1 MIAYSQIFQGI
12 DARNPSQV
20 GFTLGDEALPRAE
33 GEGGEDVLRQSEPLV
48 CPGLFYATPAQDG
61 AIYRIRTPAGMLT
74 SEQASVVAHF
84 AEQMG
89 DGYLQITNRANLQ
102 IRSVHMVAPLAILST
117 FQDVGLAAPRPGV
130 DHLRNIMASPT
141 AGIDRQFLIDTRAL
155 VTELDNTIVQ
165 HEELAGLPAKFSV
178 GFDGG
183 EAVSVRHHPNDIG
196 FVATAEH
203 RLGEEEHLPASFR
216 LLFNAGQ
223 RQEMDTGFL
232 VRPEECAPL
241 VVAIA
246 QVYLTHVEHTN
257 PHATGKKPRL
267 RQVIAQQG
275 VAGYLE
281 QLRRILPFTLP
292 HHPVVVAR
300 SADVTPH
307 SQHIGAYP
315 QRQQGL
321 SYLGVVAPLGRLAI
335 QQLRGLADLSRVYGS
350 GILRLTPWQNVLI
363 PDVPTECVPA
373 LHQAIE
379 QLGLYDSATHPWS
392 ALVACTGRR
401 GCGASATDTTGHA
414 LQLANHLA
422 QHGRLDQPVNI
433 HLSGCTKSCAQHHRS
448 DVGLLGITVQQG
460 DATVEGYRVHVGAGE
475 QPFGRVLSEAVPAA
489 DIPAL
494 MTSLLHVYRD
504 NRHTSDESFGDFVE
518 RFSIPSL
525 QRLLQQSHGGGTAS
539 ND

>member
-1 MIAYSQIFQGI
+1 
-12 DARNPSQV
+12 
-20 GFTLGDEALPRAE
+20 
-33 GEGGEDVLRQSEPLV
+33 VLRQSEPLV

-74 SEQASVVAHF
+74 SEQADVVAHF

-102 IRSVHMVAPLAILST
+102 IRSVHMVAPLPILST

-141 AGIDRQFLIDTRAL
+141 AGIDPQAMIDTRPL
-155 VTELDNTIVQ
+155 VTELDTTIVQ
-165 HEELAGLPAKFSV
+165 HEEFAGLPAKFSV

-183 EAVSVRHHPNDIG
+183 EVVSVRHHPNDIWL
-196 FVATAEH
+196 VATADH
-203 RLGEEEHLPASFR
+203 RPDAGEHLRASFR

-223 RQEMDTGFL
+223 GQELDTGL
-232 VRPEECAPL
+232 LLRPEECAPL
-241 VVAIA
+241 VVAMA
-246 QVYLTHVEHTN
+246 QVYLTYVEPSN
-257 PHATGKKPRL
+257 PHATVKKPRL

-275 VAGYLE
+275 ITEYLE

-300 SADVTPH
+300 SADVAP
-307 SQHIGAYP
+307 QPRHIGVFP

-321 SYLGVVAPLGRLAI
+321 SYLGVVAPLGRLTI
-335 QQLRGLADLSRVYGS
+335 QQLRTLADLSRVYGS
-350 GILRLTPWQNVLI
+350 GMLRLTPWQNVLI
-363 PDVPTECVPA
+363 PDVPTARVLA
-373 LHQAIE
+373 LRQAVE

-392 ALVACTGRR
+392 ALVACTGNR

-448 DVGLLGITVQQG
+448 DVALLGITVQQG
-460 DATVEGYRVHVGAGE
+460 DAAVEGYRVHVGAGE

-494 MTSLLHVYRD
+494 MTSLLHAYRD
-504 NRHTSDESFGDFVE
+504 NRQTSDESFGDFVG
-518 RFSIPSL
+518 RYSIPSL
-525 QRLLQQSHGGGTAS
+525 QRLLKRSPGDGTAS
-539 ND
+539 DE

>member
-1 MIAYSQIFQGI
+1 M
-12 DARNPSQV
+12 
-20 GFTLGDEALPRAE
+20 
-33 GEGGEDVLRQSEPLV
+33 LRQSEPLV

-61 AIYRIRTPAGMLT
+61 AIYRIRTPAGILT
-74 SEQASVVAHF
+74 SQQASIVAHF

-102 IRSVHMVAPLAILST
+102 IRSVHTVTPPTILST
-117 FQDVGLAAPRPGV
+117 FQDVGLAAPRAGV

-141 AGIDRQFLIDTRAL
+141 AGIDPQSMIDTRPL
-155 VTELDNTIVQ
+155 VSELDHTIVQ
-165 HEELAGLPAKFSV
+165 HEEFAGLPAKFSV

-183 EAVSVRHHPNDIG
+183 EGVSVRHHPNDIWL
-196 FVATAEH
+196 VATVDH
-203 RLGEEEHLPASFR
+203 RSGEKEPLGASFR

-223 RQEMDTGFL
+223 GQELDTGFL

-246 QVYLTHVEHTN
+246 QVYLAHVEHSG
-257 PHATGKKPRL
+257 PQATGKKPRL

-275 VAGYLE
+275 MTEYLQ

-292 HHPVVVAR
+292 HHPVAVAR
-300 SADVTPH
+300 SADIAPH
-307 SQHIGAYP
+307 SRHIGAYP

-335 QQLRGLADLSRVYGS
+335 QQLRELAELSWVYGS
-350 GILRLTPWQNVLI
+350 GMLRLTPWQNVLI
-363 PDVPTECVPA
+363 SDVPTERVPA

-379 QLGLYDSATHPWS
+379 QLGLHDSATHPWS
-392 ALVACTGRR
+392 TLVACTGNR

-414 LQLANHLA
+414 LQLANHFA
-422 QHGRLDQPVNI
+422 QHGHLDQPLNI

-448 DVGLLGITVQQG
+448 DIALLGITVQQG
-460 DATVEGYRVHVGAGE
+460 DAAVEGYRVHVGAGE

-494 MTSLLHVYRD
+494 LTSLLQVYRD
-504 NRHTSDESFGDFVE
+504 HRHRVDESFGDFAE
-518 RFSIPSL
+518 RYSIPSL
-525 QRLLQQSHGGGTAS
+525 QRLLKQAHGGGTAS
-539 ND
+539 DD